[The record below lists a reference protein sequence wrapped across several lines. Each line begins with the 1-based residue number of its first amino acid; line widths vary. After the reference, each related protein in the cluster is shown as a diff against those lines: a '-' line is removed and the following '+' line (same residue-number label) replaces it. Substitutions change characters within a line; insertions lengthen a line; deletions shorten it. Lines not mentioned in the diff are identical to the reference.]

1 MQQPNDAASQIALGS
16 LYLMAGRLEDAIA
29 HLEKAR
35 QLEPGTPSVY
45 ANLAKAYQRR
55 GEVQQAGDA
64 LTVLQKLNQEQADK
78 ISSAPGDR
86 KWGYAS
92 QGAVEEGAAAP
103 HK

>member
-1 MQQPNDAASQIALGS
+1 MD
-16 LYLMAGRLEDAIA
+16 GRVADAIA
-29 HLEKAR
+29 HLETAR
-35 QLEPGTPSVY
+35 QLEPGNQSVY

-64 LTVLQKLNQEQADK
+64 LTVLQRLNQEQADK
-78 ISSAPGDR
+78 ISSTPGDR
-86 KWGYAS
+86 KSGYAN